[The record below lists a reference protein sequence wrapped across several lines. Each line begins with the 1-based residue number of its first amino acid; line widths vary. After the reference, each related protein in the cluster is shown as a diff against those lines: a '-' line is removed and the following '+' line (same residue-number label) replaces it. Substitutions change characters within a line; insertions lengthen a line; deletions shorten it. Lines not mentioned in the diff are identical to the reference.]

1 MATMKSFLATLYSA
15 ALALWVA
22 PALALAQ
29 AGGQPSPSPATPM
42 RNEPGGQ
49 ASGSGWLWIVAAL
62 VVLAIIWW
70 AMSSRRRRGTM
81 TR

>member
-1 MATMKSFLATLYSA
+1 MATTKSFLATLYSA
-15 ALALWVA
+15 AIALWVA

-29 AGGQPSPSPATPM
+29 AGGQPSPSPAPM
-42 RNEPGGQ
+42 RNEPAGQ
-49 ASGSGWLWIVAAL
+49 TSGSGWLWIVAAL

-70 AMSSRRRRGTM
+70 AMSSRRRRGAM